1 MTTPRSMLVTSALPY
16 ANGPIHL
23 GHMLEHIQSDIFV
36 RYQRAIG
43 NQVYYVCA
51 DDCHGTPI
59 MIKANNMGI
68 TPEELITKVGVDH
81 KADFDGFLIS
91 YDNYYRTHS
100 PENQEFST
108 EIYKKLRDQGY
119 ITTRTIS
126 QLFDPEK
133 NMFLPDRFVKGTCP
147 RCGAKDQYGDN
158 CEVCSATYDPT
169 DLKDAYSTISGA
181 KPVLKESVH
190 YFFDLPKFND
200 FLQDYVKNSGAI
212 NKSMANKLDEWF
224 SQGLKEWDISRDAP
238 YFGFQIPDADN
249 KYFYVWL
256 DAPIGYMASF
266 KNYCDKAGVN
276 FDEFFKADSTKE
288 LYHFIGK
295 DILYFHS
302 LFWPATL
309 KGANLRLPSGIFV
322 HGYVTVNGTKM
333 SKSKGTFIQ
342 ASTYLKHLKPEC
354 LRYYFASKLT
364 QDTVDI
370 DLSLEDFQAKINS
383 DIVGKIVNL
392 ASRCAGFITKR
403 FDGKLAQSPYDNELM
418 SKLGSIKE
426 AVNAGYESRNYADA
440 LRAIMSLADEANR
453 YIDREAPW
461 VIAKEEGQ
469 EDKLQR
475 VCTDGLNAF
484 KAIITYLSPVLPEIH
499 HKAQEFLN
507 DPLAFNDAATP
518 LLGHTIN
525 KFSPMFTRIDPKNI
539 EAMIEDSKQDLAA
552 AAAPAKD
559 EKAPA
564 AQNPDHGAKGNAQA
578 SEGNGEYEPLES
590 EITIDDFAKIDLR
603 VATIIKAEQVEGAKK
618 LLRLELD
625 LGFEQ
630 RQVFAGIKSAYKDP
644 LALIGK
650 QVIVVANLKAR
661 QMKFGLSQGMVMA
674 AGPGGEDIF
683 LLSPDAGA
691 KNGDRV
697 H

>member
-1 MTTPRSMLVTSALPY
+1 MLVTSALPY

-36 RYQRAIG
+36 RFHRAIG
-43 NQVYYVCA
+43 DQVYYVCA

-59 MIKANNMGI
+59 MIKAHNMGI
-68 TPEELITKVGVDH
+68 TPEELITQVGEEH
-81 KADFDGFLIS
+81 RAAFNGFLIS

-100 PENQEFST
+100 PENQQFST

-126 QLFDPEK
+126 QLYDPEN

-169 DLKDAYSTISGA
+169 ELKDAYSTISGA

-212 NKSMANKLDEWF
+212 SEAMGNKLNEWF
-224 SQGLKEWDISRDAP
+224 SQGLKQWDISRDAP
-238 YFGFQIPDADN
+238 YFGFEIPDAEN

-266 KNYCDKAGVN
+266 KNFCDRNGID

-309 KGANLRLPSGIFV
+309 KGAGYRLPNGVFV
-322 HGYVTVNGTKM
+322 HGYVTVNGAKM

-364 QDTVDI
+364 ADAVDL
-370 DLSLEDFQAKINS
+370 DLSLDDFQAKINS

-403 FDGKLAQSPYDNELM
+403 FEGKLAATPYDPELM
-418 SKLGSIKE
+418 EKMAAIADTVKQ
-426 AVNAGYESRNYADA
+426 GYASRNYSEAV
-440 LRAIMSLADEANR
+440 RAIMGLADEANR
-453 YIDREAPW
+453 YIDHQAPW
-461 VIAKEEGQ
+461 VLAKEEGQ

-484 KAIITYLSPVLPEIH
+484 KAIITYLSPVLPEIYS
-499 HKAQEFLN
+499 KAQAFLN
-507 DPLAFNDAATP
+507 DSLDFNQAATP
-518 LLGHTIN
+518 LLDHSIN
-525 KFSPMFTRIDPKNI
+525 KFTPMFTRIDPKDI
-539 EAMIEDSKQDLAA
+539 EAMIEDSKQDLKAAQATAPASPAA
-552 AAAPAKD
+552 AAAPA
-559 EKAPA
+559 ANA
-564 AQNPDHGAKGNAQA
+564 AA
-578 SEGNGEYEPLES
+578 EYEPLES

-603 VATIIKAEQVEGAKK
+603 VATITKAEHVEGARK

-630 RQVFAGIKSAYKDP
+630 RQVFAGIKAAYKEP
-644 LALIGK
+644 EKLVGR

-674 AGPGGEDIF
+674 AGPSGEDVF
-683 LLSPDAGA
+683 LLSPDSGA

>member
-1 MTTPRSMLVTSALPY
+1 MTQKRSMLVTSALPY

-23 GHMLEHIQSDIFV
+23 GHMLEHIQSDIFA
-36 RYQRAIG
+36 RYHRAIG

-59 MIKANNMGI
+59 MIKAHNMGI
-68 TPEELITKVGVDH
+68 TPEELITKMGEKH
-81 KADFDGFLIS
+81 RADFKGFLIS

-100 PENQEFST
+100 LENREFST
-108 EIYKKLRDQGY
+108 EIYKRLREKGY

-126 QLFDPEK
+126 QLYDPEK
-133 NMFLPDRFVKGTCP
+133 QMFLPDRFVKGTCP
-147 RCGAKDQYGDN
+147 CCGAKDQYGDN

-169 DLKDAYSTISGA
+169 EIKDAYSTISGA
-181 KPVLKESVH
+181 KPILKESEH
-190 YFFDLPKFND
+190 YFFDLPQFND

-212 NKSMANKLDEWF
+212 SESMANKLNEWF
-224 SQGLKEWDISRDAP
+224 SQGLKQWDISRDSP
-238 YFGFQIPDADN
+238 YFGFEIPDTTN

-266 KNYCDKAGVN
+266 KNYCDQHGID
-276 FDEFFKADSTKE
+276 FDEFFNVNSTKE

-309 KGANLRLPSGIFV
+309 KGAGFRLPNGVFV
-322 HGYVTVNGTKM
+322 HGYVTVNGAKM

-342 ASTYLKHLKPEC
+342 ASTYLKHLHPEC

-364 QDTVDI
+364 ADAVDL
-370 DLSLEDFQAKINS
+370 DLSLDDFQAKINS

-403 FDGKLAQSPYDNELM
+403 FDGQLAAQPFDTELMHKLAA
-418 SKLGSIKE
+418 IKDQ
-426 AVNAGYESRNYADA
+426 VNQAYASRNYAEA
-440 LRAIMSLADEANR
+440 VRTIMSLADEANR
-453 YIDREAPW
+453 YIDHQAPW

-469 EDKLQR
+469 NAKLQG

-484 KAIITYLSPVLPEIH
+484 KALITYLSPILPELYG
-499 HKAQEFLN
+499 KAQAFLN
-507 DPLAFNDAATP
+507 DKLEFNQAATP
-518 LLGHTIN
+518 LLSHQIN
-525 KFSPMFTRIDPKNI
+525 KFTPMFTRIDSKDI
-539 EAMIEDSKQDLAA
+539 EAMIEDSKQDLLETQAIAPNGIAA
-552 AAAPAKD
+552 KAAS
-559 EKAPA
+559 A
-564 AQNPDHGAKGNAQA
+564 ASDISNTTKEN
-578 SEGNGEYEPLES
+578 STSEYEPLQS

-603 VATIIKAEQVEGAKK
+603 VATIIRAEQVEGARK
-618 LLRLELD
+618 LLRLELN

-630 RQVFAGIKSAYKDP
+630 RQVFAGIKAAYPEPEK
-644 LALIGK
+644 LIGR
-650 QVIVVANLKAR
+650 QVVVVANLKAR
-661 QMKFGLSQGMVMA
+661 QMKFGVSQGMIMA
-674 AGPGGEDIF
+674 AGPGGTEVF
-683 LLSPDAGA
+683 LLSPDSGA
-691 KNGDRV
+691 RNGDRI

>member
-1 MTTPRSMLVTSALPY
+1 MTTTPRSMLVTSALPY
-16 ANGPIHL
+16 ANGQIHL

-43 NQVYYVCA
+43 NEVYYVCA

-59 MIKANNMGI
+59 MIKAHNMGI
-68 TPEELITKVGVDH
+68 TPEQLIAEIGVSH

-100 PENQEFST
+100 EENRHFST
-108 EIYKKLRDQGY
+108 EIYKKLRDKGY
-119 ITTRTIS
+119 IKTRTIS
-126 QLFDPEK
+126 QLYDPEK

-169 DLKDAYSTISGA
+169 ELKDAYSTISGA
-181 KPVLKESVH
+181 KPVLKESEH
-190 YFFDLPKFND
+190 YFFDLPQFD
-200 FLQDYVKNSGAI
+200 AFLQDFVKNSGAI
-212 NKSMANKLDEWF
+212 APTMAHKLEEWF
-224 SQGLKEWDISRDAP
+224 AQGLKQWDISRDAP
-238 YFGFQIPDADN
+238 YFGFEIPDVKD

-266 KNYCDKAGVN
+266 KNFCERKGID

-309 KGANLRLPSGIFV
+309 KGADLRVPSGVFV
-322 HGYVTVNGTKM
+322 HGYLTVNGTKM

-364 QDTVDI
+364 SEAVDL
-370 DLSLEDFQAKINS
+370 DLALDDFQAKINS

-403 FDGKLAQSPYDNELM
+403 FEGKLADSVYDQELANKI
-418 SKLGSIKE
+418 SAIAETVKQ
-426 AVNAGYESRNYADA
+426 GYESRNYAEA
-440 LRAIMSLADEANR
+440 IRAIMGLADEANR
-453 YIDREAPW
+453 FIDREAPW
-461 VIAKEEGQ
+461 VIAKQEGQ
-469 EDKLQR
+469 EDKLQH

-484 KAIITYLSPVLPEIH
+484 KAIITYLSPVLPEVYA
-499 HKAQEFLN
+499 KAQAFLN
-507 DPLAFNDAATP
+507 DALNFNDAATP

-525 KFSPMFTRIDPKNI
+525 KFTPMFTRIDPKDI
-539 EAMIEDSKQDLAA
+539 EAMIADSKQDLQA
-552 AAAPAKD
+552 AAAPKAEEPKA
-559 EKAPA
+559 EEQKAP
-564 AQNPDHGAKGNAQA
+564 
-578 SEGNGEYEPLES
+578 EYEPLEP

-603 VATIIKAEQVEGAKK
+603 IATIIKAEHVEGAKK

-630 RQVFAGIKSAYKDP
+630 RQVFAGIKAAYTKP
-644 LALIGK
+644 EELVGK
-650 QVIVVANLKAR
+650 QVVVVANLKPR
-661 QMKFGLSQGMVMA
+661 QMKFGLSQGMIMA
-674 AGPGGEDIF
+674 AGPGGSDVF
-683 LLSPDAGA
+683 LLSPDSGA

>member
-1 MTTPRSMLVTSALPY
+1 MLVTSALPY

-36 RYQRAIG
+36 RFHRAIG
-43 NQVYYVCA
+43 DQVYYVCA

-59 MIKANNMGI
+59 MIKAHNMGI
-68 TPEELITKVGVDH
+68 TPEELITQVGEEH
-81 KADFDGFLIS
+81 RAAFNGFLIS

-100 PENQEFST
+100 PENQQFST

-126 QLFDPEK
+126 QLYDPEN

-169 DLKDAYSTISGA
+169 ELKDAYSTISGA

-212 NKSMANKLDEWF
+212 SEAMGNKLNEWF
-224 SQGLKEWDISRDAP
+224 SQGLKQWDISRDAP
-238 YFGFQIPDADN
+238 YFGFEIPDAEN

-266 KNYCDKAGVN
+266 KNFCDRNGID

-309 KGANLRLPSGIFV
+309 KGAGYRLPNGVFV
-322 HGYVTVNGTKM
+322 HGYVTVNGAKM

-364 QDTVDI
+364 ADAVDL
-370 DLSLEDFQAKINS
+370 DLSLDDFQAKINS

-403 FDGKLAQSPYDNELM
+403 FEGKLAATPYDPELM
-418 SKLGSIKE
+418 EKMAAIADTVKQ
-426 AVNAGYESRNYADA
+426 GYASRNYSEAV
-440 LRAIMSLADEANR
+440 RAIMGLADEANR
-453 YIDREAPW
+453 YIDHQAPW
-461 VIAKEEGQ
+461 VLAKEEGQ

-484 KAIITYLSPVLPEIH
+484 KAIITYLSPVLPEIYS
-499 HKAQEFLN
+499 KAQAFLN
-507 DPLAFNDAATP
+507 DSLDFNQAATP
-518 LLGHTIN
+518 LLDHSIN
-525 KFSPMFTRIDPKNI
+525 KFTPMFTRIDPKDI
-539 EAMIEDSKQDLAA
+539 EAMIEDSKQDLKAAQATAPASPAA
-552 AAAPAKD
+552 AAAPA
-559 EKAPA
+559 ANA
-564 AQNPDHGAKGNAQA
+564 AA
-578 SEGNGEYEPLES
+578 EYEPLES

-603 VATIIKAEQVEGAKK
+603 VATITKAEHVEGARK

-630 RQVFAGIKSAYKDP
+630 RQVFAGIKAAYKEP
-644 LALIGK
+644 EKLVGR

-674 AGPGGEDIF
+674 AGPGGEDVF
-683 LLSPDAGA
+683 LLSPDSGA

>member
-1 MTTPRSMLVTSALPY
+1 
-16 ANGPIHL
+16 
-23 GHMLEHIQSDIFV
+23 
-36 RYQRAIG
+36 
-43 NQVYYVCA
+43 
-51 DDCHGTPI
+51 
-59 MIKANNMGI
+59 
-68 TPEELITKVGVDH
+68 
-81 KADFDGFLIS
+81 
-91 YDNYYRTHS
+91 
-100 PENQEFST
+100 
-108 EIYKKLRDQGY
+108 
-119 ITTRTIS
+119 
-126 QLFDPEK
+126 
-133 NMFLPDRFVKGTCP
+133 MFLPDRFVKGTCP

-169 DLKDAYSTISGA
+169 DLKDAYSTLSGA
-181 KPVLKESVH
+181 KPILKDSVH
-190 YFFDLPKFND
+190 YFFDLPKFD
-200 FLQDYVKNSGAI
+200 SFLQDFVKNTGVLS
-212 NKSMANKLDEWF
+212 KSMANKLDEWF
-224 SQGLKEWDISRDAP
+224 SQGLKQWDISRDAP
-238 YFGFQIPDADN
+238 YFGFKIPGTED

-266 KNYCDKAGVN
+266 KNYCDKNGID
-276 FDEFFKADSTKE
+276 FDAFFKADSDKE

-309 KGANLRLPSGIFV
+309 KGSNHRLPNGIFV
-322 HGYVTVNGTKM
+322 HGYLTVNGTKM

-364 QDTVDI
+364 DEPVDL

-392 ASRCAGFITKR
+392 ASRCSGFITKR
-403 FDGKLAQSPYDNELM
+403 FEGKLADTPYDQELM
-418 SKLGSIKE
+418 DKLGSIAE
-426 AVNAGYESRNYADA
+426 QVNKGYDSRNYSDA
-440 LRAIMSLADEANR
+440 LRAIMGLADEANR

-469 EDKLQR
+469 DDKLQR

-484 KAIITYLSPVLPEIH
+484 KALITYLSPVLPEIYK
-499 HKAQEFLN
+499 KAQEFLN
-507 DPLAFNDAATP
+507 SDLAFNDAAKP
-518 LLGHTIN
+518 LLGHSIN
-525 KFSPMFTRIDPKNI
+525 KFTPMFTRIDPKDI
-539 EAMIEDSKQDLAA
+539 EAMIEESKQDLQAA
-552 AAAPAKD
+552 AAQAPAKD
-559 EKAPA
+559 
-564 AQNPDHGAKGNAQA
+564 AKA
-578 SEGNGEYEPLES
+578 SEQANSEYEPLES

-603 VATIIKAEQVEGAKK
+603 VATIIKAEQVPEARK

-625 LGFEQ
+625 LGFEK
-630 RQVFAGIKSAYKDP
+630 RQVFAGIKSAYKDAE
-644 LALIGK
+644 ALVGK

>member
-1 MTTPRSMLVTSALPY
+1 MQPRSMPIPRTMLVTTALPY

-23 GHMLEHIQSDIFV
+23 GHILEHIQSDIFV
-36 RYQRAIG
+36 RYHRAIG
-43 NQVYYVCA
+43 DQVYYVCA

-59 MIKANNMGI
+59 MIKAHNMGI
-68 TPEELITKVGVDH
+68 TPEELIKQVGVSH

-100 PENQEFST
+100 PENQYFSS
-108 EIYKKLRDQGY
+108 EIYKKLRDDGY

-126 QLFDPEK
+126 QLYDPEK

-181 KPVLKESVH
+181 KPVLKESLH

-200 FLQDYVKNSGAI
+200 FLQDYVHNSGAI
-212 NKSMANKLDEWF
+212 STAMAHKLDEWF
-224 SQGLKEWDISRDAP
+224 DQGLKQWDISRDAP
-238 YFGFQIPDADN
+238 YFGFEIPDTEN

-266 KNYCDKAGVN
+266 KNFCDQKGIDFN
-276 FDEFFKADSTKE
+276 EFFKADSTHE

-295 DILYFHS
+295 DIVYFHT

-309 KGANLRLPSGIFV
+309 KGAGLRLPNGVFV
-322 HGYVTVNGTKM
+322 HGYVTVNGAKM

-342 ASTYLKHLKPEC
+342 ANTYLKHLKPEC

-364 QDTVDI
+364 SDAVDL
-370 DLSLEDFQAKINS
+370 DLSLDDFQAKINS

-403 FDGKLAQSPYDNELM
+403 FDGKLAAEPFDSELM
-418 SKLGSIKE
+418 AKLSAI
-426 AVNAGYESRNYADA
+426 AYTVNQGYASRNYAEA
-440 LRAIMSLADEANR
+440 IRAIMGLADEANR
-453 YIDREAPW
+453 YIDHQAPW
-461 VIAKEEGQ
+461 VLAKEEGQ
-469 EDKLQR
+469 EEKLQR

-484 KAIITYLSPVLPEIH
+484 KAIITYLSPVLPEIYI
-499 HKAQEFLN
+499 KAQEFLN
-507 DPLAFNDAATP
+507 DPLEFKNAATP
-518 LLGHTIN
+518 LLNHSIN
-525 KFSPMFTRIDPKNI
+525 KFTPMFTRIDPKAI
-539 EAMIEDSKQDLAA
+539 EAMIEDSKKDLAA
-552 AAAPAKD
+552 MNATASK
-559 EKAPA
+559 EPA
-564 AQNPDHGAKGNAQA
+564 AEAKAKAEGAT
-578 SEGNGEYEPLES
+578 EYEPLAE

-603 VATIIKAEQVEGAKK
+603 VATILKAEQVEGARK

-644 LALIGK
+644 AALVGR
-650 QVIVVANLKAR
+650 QVVVVANLKAR
-661 QMKFGLSQGMVMA
+661 QMKFGLSQGMIMA

-691 KNGDRV
+691 KNGDRI

>member
-1 MTTPRSMLVTSALPY
+1 MLVTSALPY

-36 RYQRAIG
+36 RFHRAIG
-43 NQVYYVCA
+43 DQVYYVCA

-59 MIKANNMGI
+59 MIKAHNMGI
-68 TPEELITKVGVDH
+68 TPEELITQVGEEH
-81 KADFDGFLIS
+81 RAAFNGFLIS

-100 PENQEFST
+100 PENQQFST

-126 QLFDPEK
+126 QLYDPEK

-169 DLKDAYSTISGA
+169 ELKDAYSTISGA

-212 NKSMANKLDEWF
+212 SEAMGNKLNEWF
-224 SQGLKEWDISRDAP
+224 SQGLKQWDISRDAP
-238 YFGFQIPDADN
+238 YFGFEIPDAEN

-266 KNYCDKAGVN
+266 KNFCDRNGID

-309 KGANLRLPSGIFV
+309 KGAGYRLPNGVFV
-322 HGYVTVNGTKM
+322 HGYVTVNGAKM

-364 QDTVDI
+364 ADAVDL
-370 DLSLEDFQAKINS
+370 DLSLDDFQAKINS

-403 FDGKLAQSPYDNELM
+403 FEGKLAATPYDPELM
-418 SKLGSIKE
+418 EKMAAIADTVKQ
-426 AVNAGYESRNYADA
+426 GYASRNYSEAV
-440 LRAIMSLADEANR
+440 RAIMGLADEANR
-453 YIDREAPW
+453 YIDHQAPW
-461 VIAKEEGQ
+461 VLAKEEGQ

-484 KAIITYLSPVLPEIH
+484 KAIITYLSPVLPEIYS
-499 HKAQEFLN
+499 KAQAFLN
-507 DPLAFNDAATP
+507 DSLDFNQAATP
-518 LLGHTIN
+518 LLDHSIN
-525 KFSPMFTRIDPKNI
+525 KFTPMFTRIDPKDI
-539 EAMIEDSKQDLAA
+539 EAMIEDSKQDLKAAQAAAPAAPAA
-552 AAAPAKD
+552 AAAPA
-559 EKAPA
+559 ANA
-564 AQNPDHGAKGNAQA
+564 AAESG
-578 SEGNGEYEPLES
+578 PLES

-603 VATIIKAEQVEGAKK
+603 VATITKAEHVEGARK

-630 RQVFAGIKSAYKDP
+630 RQVFAGIKAAYKEP
-644 LALIGK
+644 EKLVGR

-674 AGPGGEDIF
+674 AGPGGEEVF
-683 LLSPDAGA
+683 LLSPDSGA

>member
-1 MTTPRSMLVTSALPY
+1 MLVTSALPY

-36 RYQRAIG
+36 RYHRAKG
-43 NQVYYVCA
+43 DQVYYVCA

-59 MIKANNMGI
+59 MIKAGDMGI
-68 TPEELITKVGVDH
+68 TPEELITQVGVAH

-100 PENQEFST
+100 PENQEFSS
-108 EIYKKLRDQGY
+108 EIYKKLRDNGF

-126 QLFDPEK
+126 QLYDPEK

-169 DLKDAYSTISGA
+169 DLKDAYSSISGA
-181 KPVLKESVH
+181 KPVLKDSVH

-200 FLQDYVKNSGAI
+200 FLKDFIQNSGAVSE
-212 NKSMANKLDEWF
+212 SMANKLNEWF
-224 SQGLKEWDISRDAP
+224 EQGLKQWDISRDAP
-238 YFGFQIPDADN
+238 YFGFQIPDTED

-266 KNYCDKAGVN
+266 KNFCDKNGVN
-276 FDEFFKADSTKE
+276 FDDFFKADSDKE

-309 KGANLRLPSGIFV
+309 KGSGYRLPNGVFV

-364 QDTVDI
+364 DEAVDI
-370 DLSLEDFQAKINS
+370 DLSLDDFQAKINS

-403 FDGKLAQSPYDNELM
+403 FEGKLAAEPFDNELM
-418 SKLGSIKE
+418 EKLGSIAE
-426 AVNAGYESRNYADA
+426 TVNKGYASRNYADA
-440 LRAIMSLADEANR
+440 IRAVMSLADEANR

-469 EDKLQR
+469 DDKLQR

-484 KAIITYLSPVLPEIH
+484 KAIITYLSPVLPEIAD
-499 HKAQEFLN
+499 KAREFLN
-507 DPLAFNDAATP
+507 TDLAFDDAAKP

-539 EAMIEDSKQDLAA
+539 EAMIEDSKQDLKDAA
-552 AAAPAKD
+552 SKSAKADDKAKAKAKD
-559 EKAPA
+559 
-564 AQNPDHGAKGNAQA
+564 GAESGA
-578 SEGNGEYEPLES
+578 SEYEPLES

-630 RQVFAGIKSAYKDP
+630 RQVFAGIKSAYKDAG
-644 LALIGK
+644 ALVGR

>member
-1 MTTPRSMLVTSALPY
+1 MLVTSALPY

-36 RYQRAIG
+36 RFHRAIG
-43 NQVYYVCA
+43 DQVYYVCA

-59 MIKANNMGI
+59 MIKAHNMGI
-68 TPEELITKVGVDH
+68 TPEELITQVGEEH
-81 KADFDGFLIS
+81 RAAFNGFLIS

-100 PENQEFST
+100 PENQQFST

-126 QLFDPEK
+126 QLYDPEK

-169 DLKDAYSTISGA
+169 ELKDAYSTISGA

-212 NKSMANKLDEWF
+212 SEAMGNKLNEWF
-224 SQGLKEWDISRDAP
+224 SQGLKQWDISRDAP
-238 YFGFQIPDADN
+238 YFGFEIPDAEN

-266 KNYCDKAGVN
+266 KNFCDRNGID

-309 KGANLRLPSGIFV
+309 KGAGYRLPNGVFV
-322 HGYVTVNGTKM
+322 HGYVTVNGAKM

-364 QDTVDI
+364 ADAVDL
-370 DLSLEDFQAKINS
+370 DLSLDDFQAKINS

-403 FDGKLAQSPYDNELM
+403 FEGKLAATPYDPELM
-418 SKLGSIKE
+418 EKMAAIADTVKQ
-426 AVNAGYESRNYADA
+426 GYASRNYSEAV
-440 LRAIMSLADEANR
+440 RAIMGLADEANR
-453 YIDREAPW
+453 YIDHQAPW
-461 VIAKEEGQ
+461 VLAKEEGQ

-484 KAIITYLSPVLPEIH
+484 KAIITYLSPVLPEIYS
-499 HKAQEFLN
+499 KAQAFLN
-507 DPLAFNDAATP
+507 DSLDFNQAATP
-518 LLGHTIN
+518 LLDHSIN
-525 KFSPMFTRIDPKNI
+525 KFTPMFTRIDPKDI
-539 EAMIEDSKQDLAA
+539 EAMIEDSKQDLKAAQATAPAAPAA
-552 AAAPAKD
+552 AAAPA
-559 EKAPA
+559 ANA
-564 AQNPDHGAKGNAQA
+564 AAESG
-578 SEGNGEYEPLES
+578 PLES

-603 VATIIKAEQVEGAKK
+603 VATITKAEHVEGARK

-630 RQVFAGIKSAYKDP
+630 RQVFAGIKAAYKEP
-644 LALIGK
+644 EKLVGR

-674 AGPGGEDIF
+674 AGPGGEEVF
-683 LLSPDAGA
+683 LLSPDSGA

>member
-1 MTTPRSMLVTSALPY
+1 MLVTSALPY

-36 RYQRAIG
+36 RYHRAKG
-43 NQVYYVCA
+43 DQVYYVCA

-59 MIKANNMGI
+59 MIKAGDMGI
-68 TPEELITKVGVDH
+68 TPEELITQVGLAH

-108 EIYKKLRDQGY
+108 EIYKKLRDNGF

-126 QLFDPEK
+126 QLYDPEK

-169 DLKDAYSTISGA
+169 DLKDAYSSISGA
-181 KPVLKESVH
+181 KPVLKDSVH

-200 FLQDYVKNSGAI
+200 FLKDFIQNSGAVSE
-212 NKSMANKLDEWF
+212 SMANKLNEWF
-224 SQGLKEWDISRDAP
+224 EQGLKQWDISRDAP
-238 YFGFQIPDADN
+238 YFGFQIPDTED

-266 KNYCDKAGVN
+266 KNFCDKNGVN
-276 FDEFFKADSTKE
+276 FDDFFKADSDKE

-309 KGANLRLPSGIFV
+309 KGSGYRLPNGVFV

-364 QDTVDI
+364 DEAVDI
-370 DLSLEDFQAKINS
+370 DLSLDDFQAKINS

-403 FDGKLAQSPYDNELM
+403 FEGKLASEPFDNELM
-418 SKLGSIKE
+418 EKLGSICE
-426 AVNAGYESRNYADA
+426 TVNKGYASRNYADA
-440 LRAIMSLADEANR
+440 IRAVMSLADEANR

-469 EDKLQR
+469 DDKLQR

-484 KAIITYLSPVLPEIH
+484 KAIITYLSPVLPEIAD
-499 HKAQEFLN
+499 KAREFLN
-507 DPLAFNDAATP
+507 TDLAFDDAAKP

-539 EAMIEDSKQDLAA
+539 EAMIEDSKQDLKDAA
-552 AAAPAKD
+552 AKSAKADDKAKAKD
-559 EKAPA
+559 
-564 AQNPDHGAKGNAQA
+564 GAESGA
-578 SEGNGEYEPLES
+578 SEYEPLES

-630 RQVFAGIKSAYKDP
+630 RQVFAGIKSAYKDAD
-644 LALIGK
+644 ALVGR

-683 LLSPDAGA
+683 LLSPDSGA

>member
-1 MTTPRSMLVTSALPY
+1 MTSPRSMLVTSALPY

-36 RYQRAIG
+36 RYHRAIG
-43 NQVYYVCA
+43 DQVYYVCA

-59 MIKANNMGI
+59 MIKANNLGI
-68 TPEELITKVGVDH
+68 SPEELIEKVGVEH
-81 KADFDGFLIS
+81 KADFDGFMIS
-91 YDNYYRTHS
+91 YDNYYKTHS
-100 PENQEFST
+100 PENREFST
-108 EIYKKLRDQGY
+108 EIYKKLRDQGF

-126 QLFDPEK
+126 QLYDPVK
-133 NMFLPDRFVKGTCP
+133 GMFLPDRFVKGTCP

-169 DLKDAYSTISGA
+169 ELKDAYSTVSGA
-181 KPVLKESVH
+181 TPVLKESVH

-200 FLQDYVKNSGAI
+200 FLHDYISNSGAI
-212 NKSMANKLDEWF
+212 SSTVANKLNEWF
-224 SQGLKEWDISRDAP
+224 EQGLKQWDISRDAP
-238 YFGFQIPDADN
+238 YFGFEIPDAEN
-249 KYFYVWL
+249 KFFYVWL

-266 KNYCDKAGVN
+266 KNYCDKHGVD
-276 FDEFFKADSTKE
+276 FDSFFKADSDKE
-288 LYHFIGK
+288 MYHFIGK

-309 KGANLRLPSGIFV
+309 KGSGYRLPSGVFV

-364 QDTVDI
+364 ADSVDI
-370 DLSLEDFQAKINS
+370 DLSLDDFQAKINS
-383 DIVGKIVNL
+383 DIVGKLVNL

-403 FDGKLAQSPYDNELM
+403 FDGKLAAEPYDAEFM

-426 AVNAGYESRNYADA
+426 AVNTGYASRNYADA
-440 LRAIMSLADEANR
+440 IRAIMSLADEANR
-453 YIDREAPW
+453 YIDREQPW
-461 VIAKEEGQ
+461 VIAKQEGQ
-469 EDKLQR
+469 DEKLHK

-484 KAIITYLSPVLPEIH
+484 KALITYLSPVLPEIYT
-499 HKAQEFLN
+499 KAQEFLN
-507 DPLAFNDAATP
+507 DSLAFNEADKP
-518 LLGHTIN
+518 LLDHQIN
-525 KFSPMFTRIDPKNI
+525 KFTAMFTRIDPKQI
-539 EAMIEDSKQDLAA
+539 EAMIEDSKQDL
-552 AAAPAKD
+552 
-559 EKAPA
+559 KA
-564 AQNPDHGAKGNAQA
+564 AQA
-578 SEGNGEYEPLES
+578 SATKNNASDSAQKADTQNKSEEAAGNSEYEPQES

-603 VATIIKAEQVEGAKK
+603 VATIIKAEHVEGARK

-625 LGFEQ
+625 LGYEQ

-644 LALIGK
+644 DALVGK

-683 LLSPDAGA
+683 LLSPDSGA
-691 KNGDRV
+691 KNGMRV

>member
-1 MTTPRSMLVTSALPY
+1 MLVTSALPY
-16 ANGPIHL
+16 ANGQIHL

-36 RYQRAIG
+36 RYQRAVG
-43 NQVYYVCA
+43 NEVYYVCA

-59 MIKANNMGI
+59 MIKAHNMGI
-68 TPEELITKVGVDH
+68 TPEQLITEIGVNH

-100 PENQEFST
+100 EENRIFST
-108 EIYKKLRDQGY
+108 EIYKKLRDKGY
-119 ITTRTIS
+119 IKTRTIS
-126 QLFDPEK
+126 QLYDPEK

-169 DLKDAYSTISGA
+169 ELKDAYSTVSGA
-181 KPVLKESVH
+181 TPVLKESEH
-190 YFFDLPKFND
+190 YFFDLPQFD
-200 FLQDYVKNSGAI
+200 AFLHDYIKNSGAI
-212 NKSMANKLDEWF
+212 APAMANKLEEWF
-224 SQGLKEWDISRDAP
+224 AQGLKQWDISRDAP
-238 YFGFQIPDADN
+238 YFGFEIPDVKD

-266 KNYCDKAGVN
+266 KNFCDKKGIDFN
-276 FDEFFKADSTKE
+276 EFFKADSTKE

-309 KGANLRLPSGIFV
+309 KGADLRVPSGVFV
-322 HGYVTVNGTKM
+322 HGYLTVNGTKM

-364 QDTVDI
+364 SDAVDL
-370 DLSLEDFQAKINS
+370 DLALDDFQAKINS

-403 FDGKLAQSPYDNELM
+403 FAGKLASSVYDQEL
-418 SKLGSIKE
+418 SQKIAAIADTVKQ
-426 AVNAGYESRNYADA
+426 GYESRNYADA
-440 LRAIMSLADEANR
+440 IRAIMGLADEANR
-453 YIDREAPW
+453 FIDREAPW
-461 VIAKEEGQ
+461 VIAKQEGQ
-469 EDKLQR
+469 EDKLQH

-484 KAIITYLSPVLPEIH
+484 KAIITYLSPVLPEVYA
-499 HKAQEFLN
+499 KAQEFLN
-507 DPLAFNDAATP
+507 DPLNFNDAHQP
-518 LLGHTIN
+518 LLDHTIN
-525 KFSPMFTRIDPKNI
+525 KFSPMFTRIDPKDI
-539 EAMIEDSKQDLAA
+539 EAMIEDSKQDLQAA
-552 AAAPAKD
+552 SAQQAP
-559 EKAPA
+559 KAENKA
-564 AQNPDHGAKGNAQA
+564 DKNAEEQA
-578 SEGNGEYEPLES
+578 TEYEPLAP

-603 VATIIKAEQVEGAKK
+603 IATIIKAEHVEGAKK

-630 RQVFAGIKSAYKDP
+630 RQVFAGIKAAYTKP
-644 LALIGK
+644 EELIGK
-650 QVIVVANLKAR
+650 QVVVVANLKAR
-661 QMKFGLSQGMVMA
+661 QMKFGLSQGMIMA
-674 AGPGGEDIF
+674 AGPGGTDVF
-683 LLSPDAGA
+683 LLSPDQGA

>member
-1 MTTPRSMLVTSALPY
+1 MLVTSALPY

-36 RYQRAIG
+36 RFHRAIG
-43 NQVYYVCA
+43 DQVYYVCA

-59 MIKANNMGI
+59 MIKAHNMGI
-68 TPEELITKVGVDH
+68 TPEELITQVGEEH
-81 KADFDGFLIS
+81 RAAFNGFLIS

-100 PENQEFST
+100 PENQQFST

-126 QLFDPEK
+126 QLYDPEK

-169 DLKDAYSTISGA
+169 ELKDAYSTISGD

-212 NKSMANKLDEWF
+212 SEAMGNKLNEWF
-224 SQGLKEWDISRDAP
+224 SQGLKQWDISRDAP
-238 YFGFQIPDADN
+238 YFGFEIPDAEN

-266 KNYCDKAGVN
+266 KNFCDRNGID

-309 KGANLRLPSGIFV
+309 KGAGYRLPNGVFV
-322 HGYVTVNGTKM
+322 HGYVTVNGAKM

-364 QDTVDI
+364 ADAVDL
-370 DLSLEDFQAKINS
+370 DLSLDDFQAKINS

-403 FDGKLAQSPYDNELM
+403 FEGKLAATPYDPELM
-418 SKLGSIKE
+418 EKMAAIADTVKQ
-426 AVNAGYESRNYADA
+426 GYASRNYSEAV
-440 LRAIMSLADEANR
+440 RAIMGLADEANR
-453 YIDREAPW
+453 YIDHQAPW
-461 VIAKEEGQ
+461 VLAKEEGQ

-484 KAIITYLSPVLPEIH
+484 KAIITYLSPVLPEIYS
-499 HKAQEFLN
+499 KAQAFLN
-507 DPLAFNDAATP
+507 DSLDFNQAATP
-518 LLGHTIN
+518 LLDHSIN
-525 KFSPMFTRIDPKNI
+525 KFTPMFTRIDPKDI
-539 EAMIEDSKQDLAA
+539 EAMIEDSKQDLKAAQATAPAVPAA
-552 AAAPAKD
+552 AAAPA
-559 EKAPA
+559 A
-564 AQNPDHGAKGNAQA
+564 A
-578 SEGNGEYEPLES
+578 EGQSEYEPLES

-603 VATIIKAEQVEGAKK
+603 VATITKAEHVEGARK

-630 RQVFAGIKSAYKDP
+630 RQVFAGIKAAYKEP
-644 LALIGK
+644 EKLVGR

-674 AGPGGEDIF
+674 AGPGGEEVF
-683 LLSPDAGA
+683 LLSPDSGA

>member
-1 MTTPRSMLVTSALPY
+1 MTSPRSILVTNALPY
-16 ANGPIHL
+16 ANGQIHL

-36 RYQRAIG
+36 RYHRAIG
-43 NQVYYVCA
+43 SQIYYVCA
-51 DDCHGTPI
+51 DDCHGTPV
-59 MIKANNMGI
+59 MIKAQNMGI
-68 TPEELITKVGVDH
+68 TPEELITQVGVDH

-100 PENQEFST
+100 PENQAFS
-108 EIYKKLRDQGY
+108 EQIYKSLQENGY

-169 DLKDAYSTISGA
+169 DLKDAYSTLSGA
-181 KPVLKESVH
+181 KPILKDSVH
-190 YFFDLPKFND
+190 YFFDLPKFD
-200 FLQDYVKNSGAI
+200 SFLQDFVKNTGVLS
-212 NKSMANKLDEWF
+212 KSMANKLDEWF
-224 SQGLKEWDISRDAP
+224 SQGLKQWDISRDAP
-238 YFGFQIPDADN
+238 YFGFKIPGTED

-266 KNYCDKAGVN
+266 KNYCDKNGID
-276 FDEFFKADSTKE
+276 FDAFFKADSDKE

-309 KGANLRLPSGIFV
+309 KGSNHRLPNGIFV
-322 HGYVTVNGTKM
+322 HGYLTVNGTKM

-364 QDTVDI
+364 DEPVDL

-392 ASRCAGFITKR
+392 ASRCSGFITKR
-403 FDGKLAQSPYDNELM
+403 FEGKLADTPYDQELM
-418 SKLGSIKE
+418 DKLGSIAE
-426 AVNAGYESRNYADA
+426 QVNKGYDSRNYSDA
-440 LRAIMSLADEANR
+440 LRAIMGLADEANR

-469 EDKLQR
+469 DDKLQR

-484 KAIITYLSPVLPEIH
+484 KALITYLSPVLPEIYK
-499 HKAQEFLN
+499 KAQEFLN
-507 DPLAFNDAATP
+507 SDLAFNDAAKP
-518 LLGHTIN
+518 LLGHSIN
-525 KFSPMFTRIDPKNI
+525 KFTPMFTRIDPKDI
-539 EAMIEDSKQDLAA
+539 EAMIEESKQDLQAA
-552 AAAPAKD
+552 AAQAPAKD
-559 EKAPA
+559 
-564 AQNPDHGAKGNAQA
+564 AKA
-578 SEGNGEYEPLES
+578 SEQANSEYEPLES

-603 VATIIKAEQVEGAKK
+603 VATIIKAEQVPEARK

-625 LGFEQ
+625 LGFEK
-630 RQVFAGIKSAYKDP
+630 RQVFAGIKSAYKDAE
-644 LALIGK
+644 ALVGK

>member
-1 MTTPRSMLVTSALPY
+1 
-16 ANGPIHL
+16 
-23 GHMLEHIQSDIFV
+23 
-36 RYQRAIG
+36 
-43 NQVYYVCA
+43 
-51 DDCHGTPI
+51 
-59 MIKANNMGI
+59 
-68 TPEELITKVGVDH
+68 
-81 KADFDGFLIS
+81 
-91 YDNYYRTHS
+91 
-100 PENQEFST
+100 EFST
-108 EIYKKLRDQGY
+108 EIYKKLRDNGF

-126 QLFDPEK
+126 QLYDPEK

-169 DLKDAYSTISGA
+169 DLKDAYSSISGA
-181 KPVLKESVH
+181 KPVLKDSVH

-200 FLQDYVKNSGAI
+200 FLKDFIQNSGAVSE
-212 NKSMANKLDEWF
+212 SMANKLNEWF
-224 SQGLKEWDISRDAP
+224 EQGLKQWDISRDAP
-238 YFGFQIPDADN
+238 YFGFQIPDTED

-266 KNYCDKAGVN
+266 KNFCDKNGVN
-276 FDEFFKADSTKE
+276 FDDFFKADSDKE

-309 KGANLRLPSGIFV
+309 KGSGYRLPNGVFV

-364 QDTVDI
+364 DEAVDI
-370 DLSLEDFQAKINS
+370 DLSLDDFQAKINS

-403 FDGKLAQSPYDNELM
+403 FEGKLASEPFDNELM
-418 SKLGSIKE
+418 EKLGSIAE
-426 AVNAGYESRNYADA
+426 TVNKGYASRNYADA
-440 LRAIMSLADEANR
+440 IRAVMSLADEANR

-469 EDKLQR
+469 DDKLQR

-484 KAIITYLSPVLPEIH
+484 KAIITYLSPVLPEIAD
-499 HKAQEFLN
+499 KAREFLN
-507 DPLAFNDAATP
+507 TDLAFDDAAKP

-539 EAMIEDSKQDLAA
+539 EAMIEDSKQDLKDAA
-552 AAAPAKD
+552 SKSAKSDDKAKAKD
-559 EKAPA
+559 
-564 AQNPDHGAKGNAQA
+564 GAESGA
-578 SEGNGEYEPLES
+578 SEYEPLES

-618 LLRLELD
+618 LLHLELD

-630 RQVFAGIKSAYKDP
+630 RQVFAGIKSAYKDAD
-644 LALIGK
+644 ALVGR

>member
-1 MTTPRSMLVTSALPY
+1 MTTNPRSMLVTSALPY

-36 RYQRAIG
+36 RYHRAIG
-43 NQVYYVCA
+43 DQVYYVCA

-68 TPEELITKVGVDH
+68 TPEELIRETGVAH

-100 PENQEFST
+100 PENQYFST
-108 EIYKKLRDQGY
+108 EIYKKLRDKGF
-119 ITTRTIS
+119 ITTKTIS
-126 QLFDPEK
+126 QLYDPEK

-169 DLKDAYSTISGA
+169 ELKDAYSTVSGA
-181 KPVLKESVH
+181 RPVLKESLH

-200 FLQDYVKNSGAI
+200 FLQDFVKNSGAI
-212 NKSMANKLDEWF
+212 SKAMANKLDEWF
-224 SQGLKEWDISRDAP
+224 SQGLKQWDISRDAP
-238 YFGFQIPDADN
+238 YFGFEIPDTEN

-266 KNYCDKAGVN
+266 KNFCDRSGID
-276 FDEFFKADSTKE
+276 FDAFFKQGSDKE

-309 KGANLRLPSGIFV
+309 HGADLRLPNGVFV
-322 HGYVTVNGTKM
+322 HGYVTVNGAKM

-364 QDTVDI
+364 DEAVDL
-370 DLSLEDFQAKINS
+370 DLSLDDFQAKINS

-403 FDGKLAQSPYDNELM
+403 FEGKLAATPYDNELM
-418 SKLGSIKE
+418 ERLGSVRE
-426 AVNAGYESRNYADA
+426 AVMQGYASRNYADA
-440 LRAIMSLADEANR
+440 IRAIMSLADDANR

-475 VCTDGLNAF
+475 VCTDGINAF
-484 KAIITYLSPVLPEIH
+484 KAIITYLGPVLPEIFS
-499 HKAQEFLN
+499 KAQQFLN
-507 DPLAFNDAATP
+507 DELKFDQAATP
-518 LLGHTIN
+518 LLNHTIN
-525 KFSPMFTRIDPKNI
+525 KFTPMFTRIDPKDI
-539 EAMIEDSKQDLAA
+539 EAMIADSKQDLAA
-552 AAAPAKD
+552 QAAPAAAAPTAAAAAAAPA
-559 EKAPA
+559 AGTAGA
-564 AQNPDHGAKGNAQA
+564 A
-578 SEGNGEYEPLES
+578 EYEPLES

-603 VATIIKAEQVEGAKK
+603 VATIIKAEHVEGARK

-630 RQVFAGIKSAYKDP
+630 RQVFAGIKSAYTEPEK
-644 LALIGK
+644 LVGK

-674 AGPGGEDIF
+674 AGPGGSDIF

>member
-1 MTTPRSMLVTSALPY
+1 
-16 ANGPIHL
+16 
-23 GHMLEHIQSDIFV
+23 
-36 RYQRAIG
+36 
-43 NQVYYVCA
+43 
-51 DDCHGTPI
+51 
-59 MIKANNMGI
+59 
-68 TPEELITKVGVDH
+68 
-81 KADFDGFLIS
+81 
-91 YDNYYRTHS
+91 
-100 PENQEFST
+100 
-108 EIYKKLRDQGY
+108 
-119 ITTRTIS
+119 
-126 QLFDPEK
+126 
-133 NMFLPDRFVKGTCP
+133 
-147 RCGAKDQYGDN
+147 
-158 CEVCSATYDPT
+158 
-169 DLKDAYSTISGA
+169 
-181 KPVLKESVH
+181 
-190 YFFDLPKFND
+190 
-200 FLQDYVKNSGAI
+200 
-212 NKSMANKLDEWF
+212 MANKLNEWF
-224 SQGLKEWDISRDAP
+224 EQGLKQWDISRDAP
-238 YFGFQIPDADN
+238 YFGFQIPDTED

-266 KNYCDKAGVN
+266 KNFCDKNGVN
-276 FDEFFKADSTKE
+276 FDDFFKADSDKE

-309 KGANLRLPSGIFV
+309 KGSGYRLPNGVFV

-364 QDTVDI
+364 DEAVDM
-370 DLSLEDFQAKINS
+370 DLSLDDFQAKINS

-403 FDGKLAQSPYDNELM
+403 FEGKLASEPFDNELM
-418 SKLGSIKE
+418 EKLGSIAE
-426 AVNAGYESRNYADA
+426 TVNKGYASRNYADA
-440 LRAIMSLADEANR
+440 IRAVMSLADEANR

-469 EDKLQR
+469 DDKLQR

-484 KAIITYLSPVLPEIH
+484 KAIITYLSPVLPEIAD
-499 HKAQEFLN
+499 KAREFLN
-507 DPLAFNDAATP
+507 TDLAFDDAAKP

-539 EAMIEDSKQDLAA
+539 EAMIEDSKQDLKDAA
-552 AAAPAKD
+552 SKSAKADDKAKAKD
-559 EKAPA
+559 
-564 AQNPDHGAKGNAQA
+564 GAESGA
-578 SEGNGEYEPLES
+578 SEYEPLES

-630 RQVFAGIKSAYKDP
+630 RQVFAGIKSAYKDAD
-644 LALIGK
+644 ALVGRL
-650 QVIVVANLKAR
+650 VIVVANLKAR

-683 LLSPDAGA
+683 LLSPDSGA